1 MNNNDVKFVHN
12 LYGQSK
18 ERPELKID
26 LMFVFITVFVSI
38 CIIWATI
45 AEVDELTRG
54 EGKVIPSSKIQSI
67 QSLDGGLIEE
77 ILVKT
82 GDMVKEGQPLIKIDT
97 TRFQATLE
105 ENQESYNQWKAMK
118 VRLEVEADLDLSKPI
133 PKLNF
138 SDDVKNVASNYI
150 KSQEQFYEN
159 RIEQLKI
166 SLEVFDS
173 QIKQKRQE
181 LAETNSKIQQAKTK
195 LNLVKIERETIANLV
210 KSSAKSKVD
219 LITIEKEYQSLKG
232 DIENFEL
239 AIPKINYE
247 INEAENKKLEKIR
260 EFRTEASTELQKISV
275 EIKKVEARL
284 VSDTDKIEKTV
295 IKSSV
300 NGTVKEIYMNTI
312 GGVVKSGVPLMDIIP
327 ESDNLLVEAK
337 INPKDIAFINPSQ
350 DVLIKLTAYDFTIYG
365 GLHGKIVEI
374 SADSIVDQESKDG
387 KSYYKVVV
395 QTDKSYLEKDGRK
408 LPIIPGMVANVD
420 IVTGKKTIMDFILK
434 PLLKV
439 KQDSLHER

>member
-1 MNNNDVKFVHN
+1 
-12 LYGQSK
+12 
-18 ERPELKID
+18 
-26 LMFVFITVFVSI
+26 
-38 CIIWATI
+38 
-45 AEVDELTRG
+45 
-54 EGKVIPSSKIQSI
+54 
-67 QSLDGGLIEE
+67 
-77 ILVKT
+77 
-82 GDMVKEGQPLIKIDT
+82 
-97 TRFQATLE
+97 
-105 ENQESYNQWKAMK
+105 MK
-118 VRLEVEADLDLSKPI
+118 VRLEVEADLDLSKSI

-138 SDDVKNVASNYI
+138 PDDVKEVASNYI

-159 RIEQLKI
+159 RIEQLKTSI
-166 SLEVFDS
+166 EIFDS
-173 QIKQKRQE
+173 QIKQKKQE

-219 LITIEKEYQSLKG
+219 LITVEKEYQSLKG

-239 AIPKINYE
+239 SIPKINYE
-247 INEAENKKLEKIR
+247 INEAENKKLERIR

-337 INPKDIAFINPSQ
+337 IDPKDIAFINPSQ

-434 PLLKV
+434 PLLKI